1 MKQLFLSLTE
11 PSGGEGLSDG
21 GPRLRHLV
29 PSALPSVSGPLLMPG
44 SSPAPKE
51 WLAMQGSVQSLMGH
65 SLARVS
71 LLRAYHFLHV
81 PVCESGD
88 TQNFMA
94 QLLQ

>member
-21 GPRLRHLV
+21 GPRLSHLV

-51 WLAMQGSVQSLMGH
+51 WLAMQGSVLMGH
-65 SLARVS
+65 SLASVS
-71 LLRAYHFLHV
+71 LLRAYHFFHV

-94 QLLQ
+94 QLLR